1 MSMDFNSHL
10 QDSEIRLVD
19 LVMLLSG
26 MVIFGVFVGF
36 ITDAVSNFMHALKE
50 DNIQLNRKM
59 LSELAMNE
67 PYSFQAL
74 VHRVKT
80 MRGL

>member
-1 MSMDFNSHL
+1 MRR
-10 QDSEIRLVD
+10 DSRLR
-19 LVMLLSG
+19 SRG
-26 MVIFGVFVGF
+26 RR
-36 ITDAVSNFMHALKE
+36 AVANG
-50 DNIQLNRKM
+50 LNRKM